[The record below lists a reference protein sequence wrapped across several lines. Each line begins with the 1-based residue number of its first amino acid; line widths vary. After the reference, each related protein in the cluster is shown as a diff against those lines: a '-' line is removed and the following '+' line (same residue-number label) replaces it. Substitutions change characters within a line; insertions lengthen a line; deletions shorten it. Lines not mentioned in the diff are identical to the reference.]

1 MKKSISV
8 LCLVIGLA
16 GTYGYYRMAPI
27 LQGAS
32 GYSAKSICSG
42 HFLSEFS
49 GEQIVEQAL
58 LGPSPLLAN
67 ISYQINKDEKRVDT
81 SLLGFLSAG
90 PYLSME

>member
-1 MKKSISV
+1 
-8 LCLVIGLA
+8 
-16 GTYGYYRMAPI
+16 MAPI